1 MVWPTF
7 YGLGGLSVR
16 RNLNIRSGV
25 VNSLCMLL
33 SRITLL
39 TILFV
44 LQVTLN
50 QPMLDVDH
58 VTSRLNFLQPRYS
71 TIKGQNLS
79 IPSEYSKR
87 SQRAKVFV
95 IPELCSVHPLPG
107 YIWRQL
113 FILPSVLY
121 RFESLLVAEE
131 LRSSVAK
138 ALNRGAVEWP
148 NDVPLP
154 LLNLGEMVGEEIVM
168 QRESVPNDPCDVSIR
183 DEAIKPV
190 ITELVSQKDS
200 FLGEAQDG
208 SLGTSVV
215 GTTPAPPIAIKKTSV
230 SSDSQEKL
238 SEISESYSPELR
250 SRESFSSVGDIVR
263 CYTELPKALSNMRIS
278 GVENPDNIT
287 VKNQICQEKPSN
299 GESTSCCGAGKCSL
313 SASEACSSGSNLAV
327 SEHVSAS
334 VEKDATF
341 SEGKLRP
348 LEAADSKVSPSTI
361 WTDPRLSRLYRS
373 CGPSSTLILRALTT
387 CSANDTFSLERLE
400 VLGDSFMK
408 YAISAS
414 VFFEHRHQ
422 NEGKL
427 SFIRGL
433 KVSNRQLLYLAR
445 HRDLPSYMITRTF
458 NPLSNWL
465 PPGFYHVVDDD
476 SDLLTTS
483 EMFLTS
489 EKTPLEIK
497 EDEEEESLFVQ
508 NEAPGTN
515 VFLKVSFQWKLLGQI
530 IQKRKTEYAS
540 NLLDRRL
547 RREAGHFWK
556 CLTVVK
562 RPHILFVV
570 KTPRG
575 NSVALTDECVGEILW
590 CDHTNECH

>member
-1 MVWPTF
+1 
-7 YGLGGLSVR
+7 
-16 RNLNIRSGV
+16 
-25 VNSLCMLL
+25 
-33 SRITLL
+33 
-39 TILFV
+39 
-44 LQVTLN
+44 
-50 QPMLDVDH
+50 MLDVDH

-79 IPSEYSKR
+79 IPREDSKR
-87 SQRAKVFV
+87 SQRSKVFV

-131 LRSSVAK
+131 LRTSVAR

-154 LLNLGEMVGEEIVM
+154 LLNMGEMVGEEIVV
-168 QRESVPNDPCDVSIR
+168 QRESVPNVSCDVSIK

-190 ITELVSQKDS
+190 TTELVHQKDS
-200 FLGEAQDG
+200 FSWEVHDG

-215 GTTPAPPIAIKKTSV
+215 GTTPVPPIALQRTSV

-238 SEISESYSPELR
+238 TEMSESYSPGLR
-250 SRESFSSVGDIVR
+250 SRDSSSCVRGIVR
-263 CYTELPKALSNMRIS
+263 LPKALSNMRIS
-278 GVENPDNIT
+278 GVENPDDKT
-287 VKNQICQEKPSN
+287 AKNQICQEKPSN
-299 GESTSCCGAGKCSL
+299 VESTSCCGLGKCSL
-313 SASEACSSGSNLAV
+313 SASEACSSENVAV
-327 SEHVSAS
+327 SGHVSAS
-334 VEKDATF
+334 VEKDASF
-341 SEGKLRP
+341 SEGELRP

-361 WTDPRLSRLYRS
+361 WADPRLSRLYTS

-387 CSANDTFSLERLE
+387 CSANDLFSLERLE
-400 VLGDSFMK
+400 VLGDSFVK

-414 VFFEHRHQ
+414 VFFEHQHQ

-433 KVSNRQLLYLAR
+433 KVSNRQLFYLAR
-445 HRDLPSYMITRTF
+445 HRDLPSFMITGIF

-476 SDLLTTS
+476 SDLMTTS
-483 EMFLTS
+483 ELFLMS
-489 EKTPLEIK
+489 EKTPQEIK

-515 VFLKVSFQWKLLGQI
+515 FFLKVFFFS
-530 IQKRKTEYAS
+530 
-540 NLLDRRL
+540 
-547 RREAGHFWK
+547 
-556 CLTVVK
+556 
-562 RPHILFVV
+562 
-570 KTPRG
+570 G
-575 NSVALTDECVGEILW
+575 NV
-590 CDHTNECH
+590 

>member
-1 MVWPTF
+1 
-7 YGLGGLSVR
+7 
-16 RNLNIRSGV
+16 
-25 VNSLCMLL
+25 
-33 SRITLL
+33 
-39 TILFV
+39 
-44 LQVTLN
+44 
-50 QPMLDVDH
+50 MLDVDH

-79 IPSEYSKR
+79 IPREDSKR
-87 SQRAKVFV
+87 SQRSKVFV

-131 LRSSVAK
+131 LRSSVAR

-154 LLNLGEMVGEEIVM
+154 LLNMGEMVGEEIVV
-168 QRESVPNDPCDVSIR
+168 QRDSVPVSCDLSIR
-183 DEAIKPV
+183 NEAIKPV
-190 ITELVSQKDS
+190 TTELVHQKDVFS
-200 FLGEAQDG
+200 GEVHDG

-215 GTTPAPPIAIKKTSV
+215 GTTPVPAIALQRTSV
-230 SSDSQEKL
+230 SSDSREKL
-238 SEISESYSPELR
+238 SEMSQSYSPELK
-250 SRESFSSVGDIVR
+250 SRDSSSCVR
-263 CYTELPKALSNMRIS
+263 GNVRYPTELP
-278 GVENPDNIT
+278 

-299 GESTSCCGAGKCSL
+299 GESTSCCGLGKCSL
-313 SASEACSSGSNLAV
+313 SANEASSIENVAV

-334 VEKDATF
+334 VEKDESF
-341 SEGKLRP
+341 SEGELRP

-361 WTDPRLSRLYRS
+361 WTDPGLSRLYTS

-387 CSANDTFSLERLE
+387 CSANDLFSLERLE

-414 VFFEHRHQ
+414 VFFENQHQ

-433 KVSNRQLLYLAR
+433 KVSNRQLFYLAR
-445 HRDLPSYMITRTF
+445 HRDLPSFMITGIF

-476 SDLLTTS
+476 SDLMTTS
-483 EMFLTS
+483 ELFLMS
-489 EKTPLEIK
+489 EKTPQEIK

-508 NEAPGTN
+508 NKAPGTIW
-515 VFLKVSFQWKLLGQI
+515 SF
-530 IQKRKTEYAS
+530 
-540 NLLDRRL
+540 
-547 RREAGHFWK
+547 
-556 CLTVVK
+556 CTV
-562 RPHILFVV
+562 
-570 KTPRG
+570 
-575 NSVALTDECVGEILW
+575 
-590 CDHTNECH
+590 

>member
-7 YGLGGLSVR
+7 HGLGGLSVR
-16 RNLNIRSGV
+16 RDLNIRSGV
-25 VNSLCMLL
+25 VNSLCVLL

-58 VTSRLNFLQPRYS
+58 VTSRLNFLLPRYS

-79 IPSEYSKR
+79 MPSEDSKR

-154 LLNLGEMVGEEIVM
+154 LLNLGEMVGEEIVV
-168 QRESVPNDPCDVSIR
+168 QRESDSCDVSVR

-190 ITELVSQKDS
+190 IAELVSQKDS

-230 SSDSQEKL
+230 SQEKL
-238 SEISESYSPELR
+238 SEMSESYSPELR
-250 SRESFSSVGDIVR
+250 SRDSFSSVGGIVR
-263 CYTELPKALSNMRIS
+263 YYTELPKALSNMRIS
-278 GVENPDNIT
+278 GVENPDDIT

-299 GESTSCCGAGKCSL
+299 GESTICCGAGKCSL

-334 VEKDATF
+334 VEKDASF

-361 WTDPRLSRLYRS
+361 WTDPHLSRLYRS

-400 VLGDSFMK
+400 VLGDSFVK

-445 HRDLPSYMITRTF
+445 HRDLPLYMITRTF

-483 EMFLTS
+483 ELFLTS
-489 EKTPLEIK
+489 EKTPQEIK

-515 VFLKVSFQWKLLGQI
+515 VFLKVFFQWKLLGQI

-556 CLTVVK
+556 CLAIVK
-562 RPHILFVV
+562 RPHILFVG
-570 KTPRG
+570 KTPRS